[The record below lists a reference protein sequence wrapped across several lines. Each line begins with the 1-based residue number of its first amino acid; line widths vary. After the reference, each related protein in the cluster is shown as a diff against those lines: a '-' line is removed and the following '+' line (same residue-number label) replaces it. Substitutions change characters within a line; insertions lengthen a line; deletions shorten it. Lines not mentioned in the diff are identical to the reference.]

1 MRKIAFMLT
10 IIGIFFLLM
19 FLNFQTPIVVNGYSS
34 LSKLEDNAKVQTH
47 GIVLYERTLYG
58 ETKLLKLD
66 NGIEITC
73 KSCLSYINRT
83 LEVIGTI
90 ERYQNKT
97 QILAL
102 SISTP

>member
-10 IIGIFFLLM
+10 IIGIFVLLM
-19 FLNFQTPIVVNGYSS
+19 LLNFSAPVIVDNYSS
-34 LSKLEDNAKVQTH
+34 ISKLEDNTKVQAQ
-47 GIVLYERTLYG
+47 GRVISERTLYG

-83 LEVIGTI
+83 LEVMGTI